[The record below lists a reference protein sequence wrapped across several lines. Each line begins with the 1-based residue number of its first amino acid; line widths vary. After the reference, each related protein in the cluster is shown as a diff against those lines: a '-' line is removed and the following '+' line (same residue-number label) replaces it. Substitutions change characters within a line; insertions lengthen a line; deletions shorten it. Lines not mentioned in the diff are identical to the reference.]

1 MSDDTAVYN
10 LGEVEAPAAP
20 ARRKPQTP
28 VATPVRPAGT
38 AAARAA
44 AIRNTPPSPAVRPI
58 DAFTDSLELFVPGTG
73 QLLRGR
79 WSDGFAVLAA
89 AGFLGTMAW
98 AIWNTMDRIAGTLT
112 VLGYTAAGGIYALAA
127 IYICLGGLHATN
139 LLYGTVRGPERGHPV
154 VTGLASGLL
163 PGWGQLINRQPAKA
177 ATFVLGLWG
186 VGLLWLLASPW
197 TIALLDTYGLTFRP
211 GFDALSHPGVRWTAP
226 VVLWALSIYDAVA
239 TSRR

>member
-20 ARRKPQTP
+20 TQRKPQTP

-58 DAFTDSLELFVPGTG
+58 DAFTDSLELFLPGSG
-73 QLLRGR
+73 QLLRGK

-89 AGFLGTMAW
+89 AGFLGTLAW
-98 AIWNTMDRIAGTLT
+98 AIWTTMDRIAGTLS
-112 VLGYTAAGGIYALAA
+112 VLGFTPAAGIYALAV
-127 IYICLGGLHATN
+127 IFILFGGLHATN

-154 VTGLASGLL
+154 VTGLASAVV

-186 VGLLWLLASPW
+186 VALLWVLASPW
-197 TIALLDTYGLTFRP
+197 TIALFDTYGLTFRP
-211 GFDALSHPGVRWTAP
+211 GFDVLSHPAVRWTVP
-226 VVLWALSIYDAVA
+226 GVIWVLAVYDAVA